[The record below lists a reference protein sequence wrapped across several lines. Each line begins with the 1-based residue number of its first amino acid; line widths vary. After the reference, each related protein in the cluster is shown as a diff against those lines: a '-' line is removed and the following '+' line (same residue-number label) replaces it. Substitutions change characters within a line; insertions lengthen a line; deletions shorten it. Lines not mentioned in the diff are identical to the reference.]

1 MNGGANMFFAKYD
14 AIDVAEYVLWYCE
27 NELNKAITNL
37 QLQKILYYIQGEY
50 LAVYKEPLFDNGM
63 EAWDYG
69 PVIPD
74 VYYEYNQFVSDPITG
89 IQPHNMTL
97 FNCDEV
103 NLIRKVILKKAKL
116 NVWKLVKD
124 THNES
129 PWKKNFERGL
139 KKEIPISDLQDYF
152 IN

>member
-1 MNGGANMFFAKYD
+1 MFFAKYD

-27 NELNKAITNL
+27 NQLNKAITNL

-50 LAVYKEPLFDNGM
+50 LAIYKEPLFDNNM

-89 IQPHNMTL
+89 VQPHDMIL
-97 FNCDEV
+97 FKCNEV
-103 NLIRKVILKKAKL
+103 NLMQMVISEKIKL

-124 THNES
+124 THLES
-129 PWKKNFERGL
+129 PWKKNFEQGV
-139 KKEIPISDLQDYF
+139 KKEIPISDLEEYF
-152 IN
+152 IKY

>member
-1 MNGGANMFFAKYD
+1 MFFAKYD

-50 LAVYKEPLFDNGM
+50 LAVYKEPLFDNDM

-74 VYYEYNQFVSDPITG
+74 VYYEYKRFVSEPITG
-89 IQPHNMTL
+89 VEPHNIDL
-97 FNCDEV
+97 LEVDEI
-103 NLIRKVILKKAKL
+103 NLIQRVVLDKIDL
-116 NVWKLVKD
+116 NVWKLVED
-124 THNES
+124 THVEK
-129 PWKKNFERGL
+129 PWIKNFEQGL
-139 KKEIPISDLQDYF
+139 KKEIPISDLEEQF

>member
-1 MNGGANMFFAKYD
+1 MFFAKYD

-50 LAVYKEPLFDNGM
+50 LAVYKEPLFDNDM

-74 VYYEYNQFVSDPITG
+74 VYYEYNQFVSDPIKG
-89 IQPHNMTL
+89 IHPHNMTL
-97 FNCDEV
+97 FDCDEV
-103 NLIRKVILKKAKL
+103 NLIRKVILEKARL

-124 THNES
+124 THNEK
-129 PWKKNFERGL
+129 PWKKNFEQGF
-139 KKEIPISDLQDYF
+139 KKEIPISDLEEQF

>member
-1 MNGGANMFFAKYD
+1 MFFAKYD
-14 AIDVAEYVLWYCE
+14 AIDIAEYVLWYCE
-27 NELNKAITNL
+27 NELKKAITNL

-50 LAVYKEPLFDNGM
+50 LAIYNEPLFDNDM

-74 VYYEYNQFVSDPITG
+74 VYYEYKHFVSDPIMG
-89 IQPHNMTL
+89 IHPHDINL
-97 FNCDEV
+97 FECDDA
-103 NLIRKVILKKAKL
+103 NIIKKVVKEKIQL
-116 NVWKLVKD
+116 NVWKLAKD

-129 PWKKNFERGL
+129 PWIKNFKQGL
-139 KKEIPISDLQDYF
+139 KNEIPISDLEEYF